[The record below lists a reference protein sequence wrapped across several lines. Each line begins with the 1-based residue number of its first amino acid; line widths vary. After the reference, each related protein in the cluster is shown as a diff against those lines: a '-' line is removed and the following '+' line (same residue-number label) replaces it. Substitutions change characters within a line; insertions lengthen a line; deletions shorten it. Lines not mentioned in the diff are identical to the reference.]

1 MDGFGLVG
9 HLKDRVKFSTATIM
23 MLTSGGQR
31 GDAARCQELGIAAY
45 LIKPVRQAE
54 LREAVIRVLHAK
66 QEQLPVP
73 LITRYSLGDKGDS
86 FRSLHVLLAEDNRV
100 NQKIATRLL
109 EKRGHRVVLAGTG
122 EEALAALAQRSFD
135 LVLMDVHMP
144 GMDGLEATK
153 AIREKEKSTGL
164 HQPIIAMTAL
174 AMKGDRERC
183 TAAGM
188 DGYLSKPIDLQ
199 KLDEVLAVYADRRR
213 SDVDVTVGHDDS
225 FVAAVKTTELL

>member
-1 MDGFGLVG
+1 
-9 HLKDRVKFSTATIM
+9 
-23 MLTSGGQR
+23 
-31 GDAARCQELGIAAY
+31 
-45 LIKPVRQAE
+45 
-54 LREAVIRVLHAK
+54 
-66 QEQLPVP
+66 
-73 LITRYSLGDKGDS
+73 
-86 FRSLHVLLAEDNRV
+86 LAEDNRV
-100 NQKIATRLL
+100 NQKIAIRLL

-122 EEALAALAQRSFD
+122 EEALTALAQRSFD

-144 GMDGLEATK
+144 DMDGTEATI

-174 AMKGDRERC
+174 AMIGDRERC

-199 KLDEVLAVYADRRR
+199 KLDEVLGLYADRRR
-213 SDVDVTVGHDDS
+213 REVDVTVGHDDS